1 VKKEGKT
8 LLAVVLFPGCEAWLS
23 DLFTSI
29 EKQSNNSFDLL
40 ILNEGIITVPQ
51 IRISGTIWHEEA
63 SLSATPGSNRNQIIQ
78 FAKEYHYENLLF
90 ADADDTMKTNRIE
103 KTLERLI
110 DYDFVCSD
118 LAITDAQNK
127 IIAERMFDFGKDR
140 IVDTTE
146 SVLNCNYLGMSSAGI
161 RINALAGITIP
172 ADLIAVDWWLFSVL
186 LLNGF
191 KGLFLQSPLINYR
204 QHSSNTAGSTRELTE
219 SSLIKGIE
227 VKIRHYSA
235 MVQYCKKHAP
245 NQELAYQKRLTD
257 MEELKKATD
266 DKGFCLNYLGTVN
279 KISKKPYE
287 GWWNSIISIN
297 EFKQYGR

>member
-1 VKKEGKT
+1 MKKEGKT
-8 LLAVVLFPGCEAWLS
+8 LLAVVLFPGCEAWYS

-40 ILNEGIITVPQ
+40 ILNEGKITVPEIH
-51 IRISGTIWHEEA
+51 IRGKIWQAEA
-63 SLSATPGSNRNQIIQ
+63 GETATPCKNRNQIIQ

-90 ADADDTMKTNRIE
+90 ADADDTLKTNRIE
-103 KTLERLI
+103 KTLEGLI
-110 DYDFVCSD
+110 DYHFVCSD

-127 IIAERMFDFGKDR
+127 IIAERMFDFGKDL

-146 SVLNCNYLGMSSAGI
+146 SVLNCNYLGLSSAGI

-172 ADLIAVDWWLFSVL
+172 ANLIAVDWWLFSVL

-227 VKIRHYSA
+227 VKIRQYSA
-235 MVQYCKKHAP
+235 MVQYCSENSLKQRLVY
-245 NQELAYQKRLTD
+245 QELLTN
-257 MEELKKATD
+257 MEELENATLD
-266 DKGFCLNYLGTVN
+266 NRFSAAYIKTVN
-279 KISKKPYE
+279 SISNKTCT
-287 GWWNSIISIN
+287 GWWNTIIPIK
-297 EFKQYGR
+297 ELERYGK